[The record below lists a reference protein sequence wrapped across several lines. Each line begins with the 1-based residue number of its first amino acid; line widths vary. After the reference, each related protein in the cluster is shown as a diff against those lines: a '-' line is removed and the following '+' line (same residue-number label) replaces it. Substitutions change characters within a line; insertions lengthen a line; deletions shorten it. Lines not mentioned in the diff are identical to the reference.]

1 MANGKSAIEQ
11 RSNKMNQDEEII
23 KLKEYLVKTIKII
36 EELQVK
42 VKQLEEKVGQVE
54 VPKGN
59 GLSDLNP
66 WIDDLCK

>member
-1 MANGKSAIEQ
+1 MANGKSVIEQ
-11 RSNKMNQDEEII
+11 RSNKMNTEEEII
-23 KLKEYLVKTIKII
+23 KLREYLVKTIKII
-36 EELQVK
+36 EELQDK

-54 VPKGN
+54 IPKGN

>member
-1 MANGKSAIEQ
+1 MANIKSVIEQ
-11 RSNKMNQDEEII
+11 RSNKMNTEEEII
-23 KLKEYLVKTIKII
+23 KLKDYLLKTIKII
-36 EELQVK
+36 EELQDK

-54 VPKGN
+54 VPKGD